1 MSHLRLVPPLPQPR
15 TAPAAETD
23 VQATMGTA
31 WAGAGVPAQRTPYD
45 DPKVALLFFQAA
57 SGLCLC
63 RACAKQRHPA
73 YGAR

>member
-1 MSHLRLVPPLPQPR
+1 MSHLSLVPPLPQPR
-15 TAPAAETD
+15 TAPEPETTREPTAGTSWAER
-23 VQATMGTA
+23 A
-31 WAGAGVPAQRTPYD
+31 VPAQRTPYD

-63 RACAKQRHPA
+63 RSCAKERHPA